1 MNLLTPFFLAATDAA
16 QQTAE
21 AVVDAS
27 VHSHPTLLQSLGL
40 IGVYSIA
47 GVLVAVLGYKL
58 FDWFTPGDLHKE
70 IIENKNVAAAIV
82 GAAIILGVCILVAA
96 AIMG

>member
-1 MNLLTPFFLAATDAA
+1 MNTTAPNVEKTIESLQQAALQLTEAAHHG
-16 QQTAE
+16 
-21 AVVDAS
+21 
-27 VHSHPTLLQSLGL
+27 HSMWQSLGL
-40 IGVYSIA
+40 MAVYAIA

-70 IIENKNVAAAIV
+70 IVENKNVAAAIV

-96 AIMG
+96 SIIG